1 MICEDSV
8 VFGLRRSPMS
18 DAGDNWL
25 AGLPMSQSSN
35 DNNADSCD
43 FPGLAPAVPAAGAA
57 Y

>member
-1 MICEDSV
+1 
-8 VFGLRRSPMS
+8 MS